1 MSTESPVAPATSPI
15 LIPAPPAPVPAERN
29 GPTWMSL
36 LMWLLG
42 SVGLTGLLAVC
53 GFVLNTASEDFWG
66 YHLGRDAA
74 VADYVALFGEL
85 VFAAFTAVLQW
96 SGERW
101 WHLPLVLVLLA
112 GAVAAL
118 VRIPD
123 RWYHPRFLFVALGLA
138 ALVNFTW
145 TDVPTFFVRDMLMD
159 VGLSST
165 GAADGM
171 TRTRAEALRER
182 HICSRLA
189 EDNIQSDE
197 DDQHLGAS
205 CAANRPPERYAQALR
220 NGFILNVMLALVN
233 LLALAAGAMWLLG
246 GGGREYNRTRRGR
259 AWRLALVT
267 AAGVMVMDLAN
278 VPYHYAKTARP
289 TEVHEV
295 TVRFDVE
302 ADTLATRRGFL
313 LSDGDGRLVMYDKIE
328 RKIWA
333 LPQDRVVSTVLG
345 NPYDVLADHILYQIP
360 RNQ

>member
-1 MSTESPVAPATSPI
+1 MSTESPAAPATPPV
-15 LIPAPPAPVPAERN
+15 LIPAPPAPVPAERS

-66 YHLGRDAA
+66 YHLGRDASA
-74 VADYVALFGEL
+74 ADYVALFGEL

-101 WHLPLVLVLLA
+101 WHLPLVLVLL
-112 GAVAAL
+112 GAAVVAL
-118 VRIPD
+118 LRVPD
-123 RWYHPRFLFVALGLA
+123 RWYHPRVLFLALGVA
-138 ALVNFTW
+138 ALVNFAW

-182 HICSRLA
+182 HICSRLSEGNIRRN
-189 EDNIQSDE
+189 EDAVLDVACS
-197 DDQHLGAS
+197 
-205 CAANRPPERYAQALR
+205 AARPPARYAQALR

-233 LLALAAGAMWLLG
+233 LLALVAGAMWVLG

-267 AAGVMVMDLAN
+267 SAGVMVMDLFN
-278 VPYHYAKTARP
+278 VPYHYAKTARR
-289 TEVHEV
+289 TEVHRV
-295 TVRFDVE
+295 TVQVDVE
-302 ADTLATRRGFL
+302 GDALATRRGFL
-313 LSDGDGRLVMYDKIE
+313 LADGDSRLVMYDEE
-328 RKIWA
+328 RLIWA

-345 NPYDVLADHILYQIP
+345 DPYDVLRDHVLGRIP
-360 RNQ
+360 PRTP